1 MNVIIYKDDIEA
13 LRPIVRS
20 WKETASKNDFGIKV
34 VDENKY
40 LLDLCRMTMNP
51 KADLLVLFDDIM
63 PVGYLGLEYFE
74 SPMSNQVIANEHY
87 FYVVPEARTL
97 ASMRL
102 MKTAMQLAKLRG
114 CSHLIM
120 NASNLAST
128 LHDKVCRVYEKF
140 GFTLFESSYITSL
153 QEPKE

>member
-20 WKETASKNDFGIKV
+20 WKETANKNDFGIKV

-51 KADLLVLFDDIM
+51 KADLLVLFDDIR

-87 FYVVPEARTL
+87 WYVLPESRGIG
-97 ASMRL
+97 SMRL

-120 NASNLAST
+120 NASNLASD
-128 LHDKVCRVYEKF
+128 LHDRICELYEKMEMKK
-140 GFTLFESSYITSL
+140 FETSFI
-153 QEPKE
+153 KEL